1 MESLVSIFEEM
12 EQSAYSPHT
21 ILQSTME
28 FQSDSTELS
37 SNTLVP
43 FFMLVS
49 CLKTYG
55 EKPLIMLSG

>member
-12 EQSAYSPHT
+12 EQSAYSPHM

-28 FQSDSTELS
+28 FQSDSTEPSL
-37 SNTLVP
+37 NELMP

>member
-1 MESLVSIFEEM
+1 MESLVSIFEGM
-12 EQSAYSPHT
+12 EQSAYLPHT
-21 ILQSTME
+21 ILQSTTE
-28 FQSDSTELS
+28 SQSDSTEPS
-37 SNTLVP
+37 SNVLTP